1 MMTFLW
7 PHLLWL
13 LLILPMLV
21 LAYWLMLR
29 RRKKV
34 AVQYAG
40 LATVREAMR
49 GSQFRRHVPPLL
61 FLLAIA
67 LMLLAAARP
76 AAVLTL
82 PSEHKTMIL
91 AVDVSG
97 SMRATDVAPSRF
109 AAALTAVRTF
119 VEQQPRNTRVG
130 IVSFAGAASLVQP
143 PTSNRDDL
151 LDALSRMQLQRGT
164 AVGSG
169 ILVSLKAIFPDV
181 KFNLNTSDPRDVE
194 PRGGYGARALG
205 SESDKTGKAQEAE
218 EFKPVPPGSY
228 GSAAIILL
236 TDGQTTTGPDPV
248 EASRMA
254 AERGVRVFTIGIGT
268 AAGEVLTG
276 DGWAMHVRLDEAPLK
291 EIASLTKGQYFYAG
305 TANDLAKVYKTLSSR
320 LTLEKRESEV
330 SALFAAAAAALALL
344 SALLSM
350 LWFNRIV

>member
-1 MMTFLW
+1 MTFIW
-7 PHLLWL
+7 PNLLWL
-13 LLILPMLV
+13 LLLLPALV
-21 LAYWLMLR
+21 LAYWFMLR

-67 LMLLAAARP
+67 LMLIAAARP

-82 PSEHKTMIL
+82 PSDHKTMIL

-109 AAALTAVRTF
+109 AAAITAVRTF

-143 PTSNRDDL
+143 PTSNREDL
-151 LDALSRMQLQRGT
+151 LDALGRMQLQRGT

-194 PRGGYGARALG
+194 SREGRHSRALG
-205 SESDKTGKAQEAE
+205 SDMARDPAE
-218 EFKPVPPGSY
+218 DFKPVPPGSY

-291 EIASLTKGQYFYAG
+291 EIAELTKAQYFYAG
-305 TANDLAKVYKTLSSR
+305 TATDLAKVYKTLSSR
-320 LTLEKRESEV
+320 LTLERRESEV
-330 SALFAAAAAALALL
+330 SALFAAGAALLAVL
-344 SALLSM
+344 SAALSM
-350 LWFNRIV
+350 MWFNRIV

>member
-1 MMTFLW
+1 MTFIW
-7 PHLLWL
+7 PELLWL
-13 LLILPMLV
+13 LLVLPALV
-21 LAYWLMLR
+21 LVYWLMLR

-34 AVQYAG
+34 AIQYAG
-40 LATVREAMR
+40 LATVRAAMG

-91 AVDVSG
+91 AIDVSG

-143 PTSNRDDL
+143 PTTNKDDL
-151 LDALSRMQLQRGT
+151 LEALGRMQLQRGT

-181 KFNLNTSDPRDVE
+181 RFNLNTSDPRDVDQ
-194 PRGGYGARALG
+194 RGSAGARALG
-205 SESDKTGKAQEAE
+205 SDMGKEPPDD
-218 EFKPVPPGSY
+218 FKPVPPGSY

-291 EIASLTKGQYFYAG
+291 EIAELTKAQYFYAG

-320 LTLEKRESEV
+320 LTLERRESEV
-330 SALFAAAAAALALL
+330 SALFAAGAALLAIL
-344 SALLSM
+344 SAALSM
-350 LWFNRIV
+350 LWFNRIL

>member
-1 MMTFLW
+1 MTFIW
-7 PHLLWL
+7 PQLLWL
-13 LLILPMLV
+13 LIILPLLV
-21 LAYWLMLR
+21 AAYWAILR

-40 LATVREAMR
+40 LSTVRQAMQ
-49 GSQFRRHVPPLL
+49 GSNRFKRHLPPLL

-76 AAVLTL
+76 AAVMTL

-130 IVSFAGAASLVQP
+130 LVSFAGSANLVQP
-143 PTSNRDDL
+143 PTSNREDL
-151 LDALSRMQLQRGT
+151 LDALNRLQLQRGT

-169 ILVSLKAIFPDV
+169 ILISLKAIFPEI
-181 KFNLNTSDPRDVE
+181 KFNLNSSDPRDTE
-194 PRGGYGARALG
+194 LREGSGARALG
-205 SESDKTGKAQEAE
+205 SNSDKAATEE

-248 EASRMA
+248 EASKMA

-276 DGWAMHVRLDEAPLK
+276 DGWAMHVRLDETPLK
-291 EIASLTKGQYFYAG
+291 EIADLTKAQYFYAG
-305 TANDLAKVYKTLSSR
+305 TASDLAKVYKTLSSR

-330 SALFAAAAAALALL
+330 SGLFAAGAAVLAIM
-344 SALLSM
+344 SGLLSM

>member
-1 MMTFLW
+1 MTFIW
-7 PHLLWL
+7 PQLLWL
-13 LLILPMLV
+13 LLILPALV
-21 LAYWLMLR
+21 LAYWFILH

-40 LATVREAMR
+40 LSTVKEAMR
-49 GSQFRRHVPPLL
+49 GSQARRHIPPLL

-76 AAVLTL
+76 AAVMTL
-82 PSEHKTMIL
+82 PSDHKTMIL

-97 SMRATDVAPSRF
+97 SMRAADVAPSRF
-109 AAALTAVRTF
+109 AAAISAVRTF

-143 PTSNRDDL
+143 PTNNREDL

-194 PRGGYGARALG
+194 PREGSAGRALG
-205 SESDKTGKAQEAE
+205 SGHGQGAVD

-291 EIASLTKGQYFYAG
+291 EIANLTKAQYFYAG

-320 LTLEKRESEV
+320 LTMEKRESEV
-330 SALFAAAAAALALL
+330 SALFAAGAAVLAVM
-344 SALLSM
+344 SGLLSM

>member
-1 MMTFLW
+1 MTFIW
-7 PHLLWL
+7 PELLWL
-13 LLILPMLV
+13 LLSLPALV

-34 AVQYAG
+34 AMQYAG

-49 GSQFRRHVPPLL
+49 GAQFRRHVPPLL

-67 LMLLAAARP
+67 LMLVAVARP

-109 AAALTAVRTF
+109 SAALTAVRTF

-130 IVSFAGAASLVQP
+130 IVSFAGAASLIQP
-143 PTSNRDDL
+143 PTSNREDL
-151 LDALSRMQLQRGT
+151 LDAIGRMQLQRGT

-181 KFNLNTSDPRDVE
+181 RFNLNSSDPREAE
-194 PRGGYGARALG
+194 PRYGSGAAGRALG
-205 SESDKTGKAQEAE
+205 ADNAKDSAE
-218 EFKPVPPGSY
+218 DFRPVPPGSY

-268 AAGEVLTG
+268 PAGEVLTG

-291 EIASLTKGQYFYAG
+291 EIADLTKAQYFYAG
-305 TANDLAKVYKTLSSR
+305 TAADLAKVYKTLSSR
-320 LTLEKRESEV
+320 LTLERRESEV
-330 SALFAAAAAALALL
+330 SALFAAGAALLAVL
-344 SALLSM
+344 SAALSM
-350 LWFNRIV
+350 MWFNRIL

>member
-1 MMTFLW
+1 MTFIW
-7 PHLLWL
+7 PELLWL
-13 LLILPMLV
+13 LLIVPVLV

-40 LATVREAMR
+40 LATVKAAMR

-61 FLLAIA
+61 FLLSIA
-67 LMLLAAARP
+67 LMLLAVARP

-97 SMRATDVAPSRF
+97 SMRATDVVPSRF

-130 IVSFAGAASLVQP
+130 IVSFAGAASLVQA
-143 PTSNRDDL
+143 PTSNREDL
-151 LDALSRMQLQRGT
+151 LNAIGRMQLQRGT

-181 KFNLNTSDPRDVE
+181 RFNLNTSDPREVE
-194 PRGGYGARALG
+194 PKYGSGARALG
-205 SESDKTGKAQEAE
+205 SDMSKDPSE

-291 EIASLTKGQYFYAG
+291 EIASLTKAQYFYAG
-305 TANDLAKVYKTLSSR
+305 NASDLAKVYKTLSSR
-320 LTLEKRESEV
+320 LTLERRESEV
-330 SALFAAAAAALALL
+330 SALFAAGAALLAVL
-344 SALLSM
+344 SGLLSM
-350 LWFNRIV
+350 LWFNRIL